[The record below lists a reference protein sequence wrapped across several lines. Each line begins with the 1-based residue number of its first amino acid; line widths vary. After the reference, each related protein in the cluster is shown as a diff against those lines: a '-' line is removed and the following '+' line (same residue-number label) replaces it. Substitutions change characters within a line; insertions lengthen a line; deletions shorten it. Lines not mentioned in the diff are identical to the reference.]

1 MRNLCEQSIDLKNKV
16 LTSQNKLE
24 EVYRDNEHL
33 QSTVTTSEQQLEGLG
48 NKLHVMQKKFD
59 KKCTES
65 SMEQIVS
72 FEDALVNL
80 QNGKTKL
87 NYGLMYV

>member
-48 NKLHVMQKKFD
+48 NKLHVM
-59 KKCTES
+59 
-65 SMEQIVS
+65 
-72 FEDALVNL
+72 
-80 QNGKTKL
+80 
-87 NYGLMYV
+87 